1 MRNHATATTALLLAT
16 WTTIVAPPLQAAPR
30 IELRHRRPCNL
41 FADDEPLR
49 LTVTLKGFPGATTS
63 LTASLRNYFGREI
76 WRHAIDVPLA
86 TGQPTVVTLDAGI
99 VEPGCHEMVCRA
111 GDVAVTNNLG
121 VADLTR
127 RTAAEARAGGFR
139 FGLKVFQIGPPGVW
153 WRRPLQ
159 WDLAEALDASVALGL
174 NWTRH
179 SFNQRPLP
187 GEPGIVGTVELT
199 TRHEMNV
206 VCKIEGFPEQA
217 YDAARY
223 GPIGEYEEKKNG
235 KGWSRTTVPLKAPYQ
250 TWLAEQIAALPAS
263 QNVFEIGNEVW
274 NYMSAEEFAEW
285 CRMVV
290 PVVRR
295 LRPDAVIGADP
306 GTIAWGRRF
315 IRAGGMEGMN
325 ANFIHPYSFTPL
337 PEHRVRAWLRNRG
350 DFLAQELGRRL
361 DTFVTEYGW
370 STAPRDP
377 RGKAVTER
385 VQAQR
390 TTRQSLMLYAEGCK
404 TLIPHWMADREQD
417 PADWNQWFGFFR
429 LNGEP
434 KPVVIAHAVCA
445 RMIDGSR
452 FLGDL
457 WYGPG
462 VGAMLFDRRGTH
474 VLALWTLDETP
485 GTERELAIDTGAPA
499 VRVVNIMGGTRTTRT
514 EAGRLGIPVGGDVVY
529 IEGVSPALAARAV
542 PPQADLDPDRWSTRA
557 PDGGAVVRTRRRH
570 QADADLAEWH
580 DLPAVALLPAEGRPP
595 AAVRAQAQLAWDD
608 ACLHVAF
615 RLAGQ
620 PAGKPGTFELFL
632 GTRPSRQLDLDD
644 MGIHDFFLALSPP
657 SATAPATLS
666 LANCL
671 WERPIANPAPDDPS
685 GIRWAVAGDEHG
697 WTAEA
702 SLPRRLLHGFPAH
715 TGAKALSG
723 ILQWKADGLR
733 LAGSRVDVGT
743 TREWP
748 FLELRD

>member
-1 MRNHATATTALLLAT
+1 MKNKRPPAATALLAAWMT
-16 WTTIVAPPLQAAPR
+16 VAALPLQAAPR
-30 IELRHRRPCNL
+30 IELDRRHPCNL
-41 FADDEPLR
+41 FAKGEPIR
-49 LTVTLKGFPGATTS
+49 LTLALKGFAGEATS
-63 LTASLRNYFGREI
+63 LAASLRNYFGHEV
-76 WRHAIDVPLA
+76 WRHAGDVPLA
-86 TGQPTVVTLDAGI
+86 TGRPTVVTLDAGI
-99 VEPGCHEMVCRA
+99 VEPGYYEMICRA
-111 GDVAVTNNLG
+111 GGVTTTNSLG

-127 RTAAEARAGGFR
+127 RTAAEARAGGCR

-159 WDLAEALDASVALGL
+159 WNLAEALDASVALGL

-187 GEPGIVGTVELT
+187 DEPGIVGTVELT

-206 VCKIEGFPEQA
+206 VYKIEGIPEQA

-223 GPIGEYEEKKNG
+223 GPIGEYNKKNR
-235 KGWSRTTVPLKAPYQ
+235 KGWSRTTVPLEAPYQ
-250 TWLAEQIAALPAS
+250 TWLAEQIAVLPAS

-285 CRMVV
+285 CRMAV

-315 IRAGGMEGMN
+315 IRAGGMKGMN
-325 ANFIHPYSFTPL
+325 AQFIHPYSFTPL

-350 DFLAQELGRRL
+350 DFLEQELGRRL

-417 PADWNQWFGFFR
+417 PTDWDQWFGFFR

-434 KPVVIAHAVCA
+434 KPVAIAHSVCA

-452 FLGDL
+452 FVGDL

-462 VGAMLFDRRGTH
+462 IGALLFDRAGTL

-485 GTERELAIDTGAPA
+485 GAGRELVLDTDSDR
-499 VRVVNIMGGTRTTRT
+499 VRVVDLMGRARELRTD
-514 EAGRLGIPVGGDVVY
+514 AGRVTLKLDADVRYV
-529 IEGVSPALAARAV
+529 EGVGTALVAQAV
-542 PPQADLDPDRWSTRA
+542 PPDGDLEPDRWTRRA
-557 PDGGAVVRTRRRH
+557 EGGAVVARAAGDH
-570 QADADLAEWH
+570 QADADLIEWH
-580 DLPAVALLPAEGRPP
+580 GLPAVTLSPAEGRPP
-595 AAVRAQAQLAWDD
+595 AEVRAQAQLAWDD

-615 RLAGQ
+615 RLTGQ
-620 PAGKPGTFELFL
+620 QAGKPGVFELLL
-632 GTRPSRQLDLDD
+632 GTRPSRQLDLAD
-644 MGIHDFFLALSPP
+644 MGIYDFALLLSPP
-657 SATAPATLS
+657 SATGPATLK

-685 GIRWAVAGDEHG
+685 GIRWAVAGEEHG
-697 WTAEA
+697 WTAEI
-702 SLPRRLLHGFPAH
+702 SLPRRTLHGFPARA
-715 TGAKALSG
+715 GAKALSG
-723 ILQWKADGLR
+723 VLQWKADGLR
-733 LAGSRVDVGT
+733 LASSRVDTGT
-743 TREWP
+743 SREWP
-748 FLELRD
+748 FLDLRD